1 MDGFGSTLHAA
12 RAGAEWAWDRL
23 YRELAPAVRGYVR
36 AHGAAEPDDVVG
48 EVFLAVV
55 RELPSFSPRE
65 DPERDFRAL
74 VLTIAHRRTVDELR
88 RRGRRPVA
96 PAPPEVIA
104 GTAGAG
110 GDVAEEAMASLD
122 EVRVVRAIAELPV
135 DQRAVLL
142 LRILGDLTV
151 DEAARV
157 LSKRPGAVK
166 ALQRR
171 ALRRLEKAYPFEPL
185 RR

>member
-1 MDGFGSTLHAA
+1 MDPFESTLTAA

-23 YRELAPAVRGYVR
+23 YGDLAPAVRGYVR
-36 AHGAAEPDDVVG
+36 AQGAAEPDDVVG

-55 RELPSFSPRE
+55 RELPSFVARG
-65 DPERDFRAL
+65 DVERDFRAL
-74 VLTIAHRRTVDELR
+74 VFTIAHRRVVDDLR
-88 RRGRRPVA
+88 RRGRRPVS
-96 PAPPEVIA
+96 PAPPDVLAESA
-104 GTAGAG
+104 AAG
-110 GDVAEEAMASLD
+110 GDVADEAMASLGD
-122 EVRVVRAIAELPV
+122 AQVVEALGELPI

-151 DEAARV
+151 EEVARV
-157 LSKRPGAVK
+157 VGKRPGAVK

-171 ALRRLEKAYPFEPL
+171 GLRRIEKAYPFDYP

>member
-1 MDGFGSTLHAA
+1 MDGFESTLHAA

-23 YRELAPAVRGYVR
+23 YRQLAPAVRGYVR
-36 AHGAAEPDDVVG
+36 AQGVAEPDDVVG

-55 RELPSFSPRE
+55 RELPSFSPRG
-65 DPERDFRAL
+65 DAERDFRAL
-74 VLTIAHRRTVDELR
+74 VFTIAHRRAVDDLR

-96 PAPPEVIA
+96 PAPPEVLA
-104 GTAGAG
+104 ETAGAG
-110 GDVAEEAMASLD
+110 GDVADEAMASLD
-122 EVRVVRAIAELPV
+122 EARVVAAIADLPV

-151 DEAARV
+151 DEVARAV
-157 LSKRPGAVK
+157 GKRPGAVK

-171 ALRRLEKAYPFEPL
+171 ALRRLEGAYPSEAL
-185 RR
+185 GR